1 MGWRTKNNDG
11 KPTTGA
17 IENILGRSLVVH
29 GDLKA
34 DGSFRVDGLIEGSV
48 DSQAVVVIG
57 ESGVIEGNVHGK
69 DVVVAGQVRGDIFA
83 TGHLEIVASGT
94 VEGDIEAQS
103 VRIEKGGVYRGTSR
117 MGAPNRVDAK
127 ESPLLLQLP
136 SGVGMS
142 AR

>member
-1 MGWRTKNNDG
+1 MGWHLKNGDG
-11 KPTTGA
+11 KLTASA
-17 IENILGRSLVVH
+17 IENILGRSIVVR

-34 DGSFRVDGLIEGSV
+34 DGGFRVDGLVEGSV
-48 DSQAVVVIG
+48 SSEAVVVIG

-69 DVVVAGQVRGDIFA
+69 DVVVAGQVHGDIFA
-83 TGHLEIVASGT
+83 TGHLEIMASGM

-103 VRIEKGGVYRGTSR
+103 VRIERGGVYRGTSR
-117 MGAPNRVDAK
+117 MGAPIRAGVR

-136 SGVGMS
+136 SGVGVP